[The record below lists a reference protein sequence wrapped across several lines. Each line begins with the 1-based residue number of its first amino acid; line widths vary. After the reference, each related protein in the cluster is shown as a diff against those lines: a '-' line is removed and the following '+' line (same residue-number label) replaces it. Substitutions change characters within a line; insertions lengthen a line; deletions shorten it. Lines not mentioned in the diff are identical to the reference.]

1 MSTVLS
7 LQGKTAIVT
16 GGAGGLGLAI
26 TDLFLEAGAN
36 VVAIDINTDLVQTF
50 EASHDKSRAV
60 AVEAN
65 VTLEDDLEDLFKTA
79 IKKFGKVDIVVNNAG
94 ITDRL
99 GKCAQLLLSNSA
111 QSMSSIALS
120 TQKTIAAQAPFFCAR
135 DVGWENIS

>member
-50 EASHDKSRAV
+50 EASHDKTRAI

-99 GKCAQLLLSNSA
+99 GKSAQLLLSNSA
-111 QSMSSIALS
+111 Q
-120 TQKTIAAQAPFFCAR
+120 
-135 DVGWENIS
+135 